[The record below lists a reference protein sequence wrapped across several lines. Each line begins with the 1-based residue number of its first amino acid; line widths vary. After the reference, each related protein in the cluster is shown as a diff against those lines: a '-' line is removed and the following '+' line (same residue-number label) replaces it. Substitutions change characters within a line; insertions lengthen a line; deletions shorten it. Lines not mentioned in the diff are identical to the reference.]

1 MNESNNTKERKEKN
15 MTKKITSGIYLS
27 LYLCSFLSMAYILY
41 HETTTI
47 GKMQI
52 NTVVLNGVLVQI
64 QLLAMIGFITC
75 HATRKRFLIAYMGN
89 LFLFTMTAFSVFI
102 NHQEDG
108 ILGFVVALTIH
119 FILWM
124 MEKYIKR
131 MKQLS
136 IAELKLHLK
145 KEEKEQLR
153 LYSSV
158 IEQSPLSIVITDEQ
172 GNIKYVNPYFTEVT
186 GYTLDE
192 VIGKHT
198 RILKSNKNQPDTY
211 KTLWKNITR
220 GEKWIG
226 EFTNIDKNGNEFYE
240 RAVISPI
247 IGEDGE
253 TAYYVSIKENITEA
267 LLLKNTLDDQS
278 RFISQLIDVIPSSIF
293 YVDKEDIFL
302 GANSEFT
309 RVYQTD
315 PNLHHGLKLKDTP
328 WMDEPK
334 YQRFTEMRQESVKT
348 GKPII
353 RQIVSNLNGK
363 ETAMLYCVNAY
374 YTSNGDIGGY
384 IGILTDISELKEKE
398 IELQNAFIQAN
409 AATEAK
415 SLFLANMSHE
425 IRTPMNA
432 VIGMSYLALQTQLT
446 DKQRDYLSKINN
458 AATSLLR
465 IVNDI
470 LDFSKI
476 EAGKLKMEN
485 LEFNLDEVLSKSIE
499 LLIPK
504 AREKNLE
511 VIYHLPCNLPAQII
525 GDPLRLGQIITN
537 LMSNAIKFTHT
548 GEIRID
554 VTQEDQ
560 KEKKVCLKFR
570 VSDTGIGISKEN
582 QEKLFEAFTQ
592 SDNTITRQYGGT
604 GLGLTIS
611 KTLAEMMNGRL
622 WLESEENVGSTFSFT
637 AWFDIGETLSPKKC
651 ITLQDI
657 KKIKTLVVDDNPM
670 AGEIMKEYMEN
681 MGASVELAASG
692 RQALELIQKNGFES
706 PYQLLLIDWNM
717 PDLDGMETV
726 KCINALSEIK
736 IKPLVILV
744 TAYDLEEM
752 KKSAQN
758 IGIAAFLTKP
768 ISQSSLYDTIV
779 NIFAKDLSIQQKES
793 LPYETTLLH
802 GVNILLVE
810 DNEVNQQIAC
820 ELLQNQGCKV
830 AISNNGLQAVQRF
843 KSRTETYDLIF
854 MDIQMPEMD
863 GFEATKKI
871 REIDAEIPIIA
882 MTARNMY
889 DEKEKCYQVGM
900 NDHIAKPI
908 DPELL
913 MEMVSKW
920 AKNISNLNDYSKISP
935 DKSAESM
942 EKSFPRIYGIDTQ
955 KGIHR
960 LSGNMELFEKL
971 LYKFATEQI
980 EIVEKIKNNLEDYEL
995 LQSQAHLLK
1004 GVAGNIG
1011 ATQVYQ
1017 LSGQLERM
1025 AELKSPLSELKAI
1038 AEDVVQEFHKVSTEI
1053 VLMVTNKEQ
1062 TISNEAVNNENIDEM
1077 IVKLADMLK
1086 RGDVEGITYFNKIR
1100 PALKDILGEGL
1111 FQTIDAYITRYEFDE
1126 AAVAIGKWRETNE
1139 Y

>member
-15 MTKKITSGIYLS
+15 MTKKITTGIYLS
-27 LYLCSFLSMAYILY
+27 LYLCSFLLMAYILY

-145 KEEKEQLR
+145 KEENEQLR

-328 WMDEPK
+328 WMDAPK

-348 GKPII
+348 GKPTI

-363 ETAMLYCVNAY
+363 DTAMLYCVNAY

-692 RQALELIQKNGFES
+692 RQAIELIQKNGFES

-758 IGIAAFLTKP
+758 LGIAAFLTKP

-779 NIFAKDLSIQQKES
+779 NIFAKDLSISQKES

-920 AKNISNLNDYSKISP
+920 AKNTSNKDYSKISP

-960 LSGNMELFEKL
+960 LSGNMELYEKL